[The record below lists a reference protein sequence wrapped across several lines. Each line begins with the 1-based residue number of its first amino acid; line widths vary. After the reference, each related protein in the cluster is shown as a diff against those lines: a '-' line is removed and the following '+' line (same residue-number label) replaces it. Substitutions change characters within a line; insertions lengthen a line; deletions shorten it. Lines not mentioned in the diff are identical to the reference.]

1 MLLSCLFLPSTL
13 SLPPNFVPFSTFFLR
28 AIALIVLSLPPYLG
42 SGLLF
47 LLVGFM

>member
-13 SLPPNFVPFSTFFLR
+13 SPPNFVPFSTFFLR
-28 AIALIVLSLPPYLG
+28 TIALIVLSLPPYLG